1 MTTSTKPTRHC
12 IFRMPHDELEKVRR
26 TARAHGITL
35 TELIRLRLRDL
46 PLPDRTVE
54 QERFTSIHAL
64 TREMQH
70 IGHNINQVTAA
81 IHRANKMNLPIGG
94 EIQRFS
100 VLLESYLTSRESL
113 RSLLEKYL
121 QP

>member
-1 MTTSTKPTRHC
+1 MTTPTKPTRHC

-35 TELIRLRLRDL
+35 TDLIRLRLRDL
-46 PLPDRTVE
+46 PLPDRVAE
-54 QERFTSIHAL
+54 QERFQCIHAL
-64 TREMQH
+64 TQEMQH

-94 EIQRFS
+94 EMQRFS
-100 VLLESYLTSRESL
+100 VLLESYLANRETL

-121 QP
+121 HP